1 MNLTYYPF
9 QVITTR
15 PSLITVIDTAVPR
28 VFLDLLK
35 TLRGDHGEVVLSN
48 DQMQI
53 QEVNKTCLWVGDPVL
68 EQDLDKLLQRW
79 IYKKIAQMID
89 DQRLVELI
97 DQSQHMAMEL
107 LKDPLLNDLPLT
119 VEPGGKLEQIM
130 KYCDLHFDEEVN
142 VGPVSKIEAVIQ
154 TLTRLEEKRLVI
166 LANVSHYLG
175 AKEWKCLVEQVSD
188 TTLEMVLIE
197 FSDVERK
204 NFFEDCQYVYI
215 DKDFMDS
222 RELID

>member
-1 MNLTYYPF
+1 MNLAYYPF

-15 PSLITVIDTAVPR
+15 PSLITVIDTAVPK
-28 VFLDLLK
+28 VFLDLLR
-35 TLRGDHGEVVLSN
+35 TLRDDNGKIVVS
-48 DQMQI
+48 DDKMQI
-53 QEVNKTCLWVGDPVL
+53 QEAHKACLWVGDPAL
-68 EQDLDKLLQRW
+68 ELDLDKLLQRW
-79 IYKKIAQMID
+79 IYKKVAQMID

-97 DQSQHMAMEL
+97 DQSQHMAMDL

-130 KYCDLHFDEEVN
+130 KYCNLHFDEGVTVE
-142 VGPVSKIEAVIQ
+142 PVSKIEAAIQ
-154 TLTRLEEKRLVI
+154 TLTKLEEKRLVI
-166 LANVSHYLG
+166 LTNVSHYLG
-175 AKEWKCLVEQVSD
+175 DKEWKHLVDQVSD
-188 TTLEMVLIE
+188 TTLELALIE

-204 NFFEDCQYVYI
+204 NFFEDSQYVYI

>member
-15 PSLITVIDTAVPR
+15 PSLITVIDTAVPK
-28 VFLDLLK
+28 VFLDLLR
-35 TLRGDHGEVVLSN
+35 TLRDDNGEIVVS
-48 DQMQI
+48 DDKMQI
-53 QEVNKTCLWVGDPVL
+53 QEAHKACLWVGDPAL
-68 EQDLDKLLQRW
+68 ELDLDKLLQRW

-89 DQRLVELI
+89 DQRLVKLI
-97 DQSQHMAMEL
+97 DQSQHMAMDL

-130 KYCDLHFDEEVN
+130 KYCNLHFDEGVTVE
-142 VGPVSKIEAVIQ
+142 PVSKIEAAIQ
-154 TLTRLEEKRLVI
+154 TLTKLEEKRLVI
-166 LANVSHYLG
+166 LTNVSHYLG
-175 AKEWKCLVEQVSD
+175 AKEWKHLVDQVSD
-188 TTLEMVLIE
+188 TTLELALIE

-204 NFFEDCQYVYI
+204 NFFENCQYVYI
-215 DKDFMDS
+215 DEDFMDS